1 MLGPLYTLH
10 NHVPARQRMV
20 QTSHEPIY
28 YRLPR
33 GKLYVRSYFV
43 LFGFSML
50 ATTYGAYGL
59 VKGKPAA
66 A

>member
-1 MLGPLYTLH
+1 MLGALYRLP
-10 NHVPARQRMV
+10 NHVPARQRLV
-20 QTSHEPIY
+20 QSSHEPVY

-33 GKLYVRSYFV
+33 GKLYVRSYLV

-50 ATTYGAYGL
+50 ATAYGAYDL